1 MITIQFEVTA
11 KPDRINDILD
21 FARRSM
27 EMTHSKDS
35 GFQQYVFHQ
44 RLDDPRKFSL
54 WEKWD
59 DVESLDVHIANLH
72 KTFGQPLP
80 AGRLPAILVEASEL
94 IEVFLLDE
102 VK

>member
-11 KPDRINDILD
+11 KPDKLDVVLD

-27 EMTHSKDS
+27 AMTHGEDS
-35 GFQQYVFHQ
+35 GFTQYVFHQ
-44 RLDDPRKFSL
+44 NQADPLRFSL
-54 WEKWD
+54 WEKWN
-59 DVESLDVHIANLH
+59 DVEALDAHIANLQ

-80 AGRLPAILVEASEL
+80 AGRLPAILVDASEK
-94 IEVFLLDE
+94 IDVVLLKE